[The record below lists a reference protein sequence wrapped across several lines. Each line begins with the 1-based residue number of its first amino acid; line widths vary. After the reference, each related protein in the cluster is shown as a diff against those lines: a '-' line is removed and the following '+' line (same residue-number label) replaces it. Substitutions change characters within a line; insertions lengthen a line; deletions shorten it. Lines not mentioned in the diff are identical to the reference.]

1 MLLLVTA
8 LSWAVVSQTIAPSP
22 APTACSDPDRPMK
35 VLWVKPVVSPPSA
48 LWWNL
53 PVIIVGVSVTVDAE
67 GKVEK
72 ATIYKGSGNHQ
83 IDLAAI
89 DSAKGS
95 TYSPK
100 IIDCHPIE
108 STGLFTAEFRPG

>member
-8 LSWAVVSQTIAPSP
+8 LSWAVVSQTVAPSP
-22 APTACSDPDRPMK
+22 APTACSDPDRPVK
-35 VLWVKPVVSPPSA
+35 VLWVKPVVYPPSA
-48 LWWNL
+48 RSWDL
-53 PVIIVGVSVTVDAE
+53 PVIIVEVSVTVDAK
-67 GKVEK
+67 GNVEK

-100 IIDCHPIE
+100 IVYCHPIE
-108 STGLFTAEFRPG
+108 STGLFTAEFDPN